1 MSDTFGTMSG
11 ESFDD
16 DTQNYSNSDVTSSN
30 TEHQTNAHSQ
40 SLLFPSD
47 SLPSQSLSNV
57 SHMQLNLD
65 QDENNTSLGYFK
77 ANDKDSDGR
86 ENETASSQMDQYL
99 DDVFFQGEEAQLQNN
114 INQPK
119 QNKLVDKKPI
129 NSKYKVGI
137 ERLPLQREFVTAK
150 KGGHFTIMV
159 VGQTGLGKTTFVNTL
174 FRTSLLPSVWD
185 TLESASA
192 NVFFKKTTRIIRHQ
206 ALIEENNIKLKLT
219 VIDTPGFGD
228 NINNSFAWSP
238 IISYIDEQFRSYIFQ
253 EEQPNRKN
261 LGDNRIHCCLYF
273 LNPSNKGISPLDI
286 EAMQEISKRVNL
298 IPVIAKADSLGKNS
312 MNVFKEEVKK
322 IINAQGIRVCAFLDE
337 NDPDSQTVIRE
348 APFTLVCCDSY
359 VLKPNGERVRGR
371 KYKWGVAE
379 IENEK
384 HSDFCLLR
392 DILMSR
398 NMVDLVISSEKYY
411 ETCRSHML
419 MTRINQAKDGLAA
432 ETSEDNVILRN
443 MNYEDP
449 DANGLQNYKCYQIY
463 NKQYMDELIIE
474 WSPEFIHK
482 QWEAK
487 KRFNEIVH
495 MEEKKF
501 KDWKRALMFKQT
513 NFNTEIEDLHN
524 RVKNLQIDCE
534 ELESILLQSGGG
546 NTAGLNSKR
555 LSKHDLLP

>member
-1 MSDTFGTMSG
+1 MSENYGPTNG
-11 ESFDD
+11 ESSED
-16 DTQNYSNSDVTSSN
+16 DTPNYTASDANSSAIDQQLNSQNQPVLLQPSTVPSQAIGN
-30 TEHQTNAHSQ
+30 TSQ
-40 SLLFPSD
+40 STVPL
-47 SLPSQSLSNV
+47 SLDP
-57 SHMQLNLD
+57 
-65 QDENNTSLGYFK
+65 DENHTSLGYFEV
-77 ANDKDSDGR
+77 NDKKS
-86 ENETASSQMDQYL
+86 EIVEQEATEPQMDPFFEG
-99 DDVFFQGEEAQLQNN
+99 VFFQHDDAQPASNT
-114 INQPK
+114 
-119 QNKLVDKKPI
+119 QNKANTLIEKRPI
-129 NSKYKVGI
+129 NEKYTVGI
-137 ERLPLQREFVTAK
+137 GCLPLQREFVTAK

-185 TLESASA
+185 TLESVKP

-206 ALIEENNIKLKLT
+206 AMIEENNIKLKLT

-228 NINNSFAWSP
+228 NTNNSFAWSP

-253 EEQPNRKN
+253 EEQPDRKR
-261 LGDNRIHCCLYF
+261 LSDNRIHCCLYF

-298 IPVIAKADSLGKNS
+298 IPVIAKADSLGVHNIIT
-312 MNVFKEEVKK
+312 FKDDVKK
-322 IINAQGIRVCAFLDE
+322 IINAQGIKVCAFLDE
-337 NDPDSQTVIRE
+337 GDPDCQAVCRDS
-348 APFTLVCCDSY
+348 PYTLVCCDSY
-359 VLKPNGERVRGR
+359 VQKPNGERVRGR

-379 IENEK
+379 VENPK

-398 NMVDLVISSEKYY
+398 NMVDLVVSSEKYY

-432 ETSEDNVILRN
+432 ETSEDNVILKN
-443 MNYEDP
+443 MNYENP

-495 MEEKKF
+495 LEEKKF

-513 NFNTEIEDLHN
+513 NFNSEIEDVHN

-534 ELESILLQSGGG
+534 ELESILLQTGGVGG
-546 NTAGLNSKR
+546 NMNSKR
-555 LSKHDLLP
+555 MSKHDLLQ